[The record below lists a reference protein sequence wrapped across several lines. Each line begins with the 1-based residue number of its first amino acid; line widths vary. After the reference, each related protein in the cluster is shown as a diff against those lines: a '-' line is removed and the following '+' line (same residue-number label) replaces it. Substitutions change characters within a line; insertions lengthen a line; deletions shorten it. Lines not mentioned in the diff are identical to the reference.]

1 MNFSE
6 IERNLSLNKDIQADI
21 RQIVYECY
29 YDIYNYLGR
38 TGFIKWVD
46 KQNLTIGIRD
56 IIFKALTE
64 NEDEYLKN
72 NRWVAGYHVQPLNPT
87 QKENIVLRKGV
98 GDNKDTNA
106 HEIFH
111 SIVDG
116 LGGFNRF
123 WGEGITEFCKK
134 AMYNRTEYSYPK
146 NVEMVFLAYSMF
158 GNIILKDYFSKQ
170 GDKFYFHL
178 AKGAEN
184 HLFQIMM
191 KIGENLDIN
200 LENYH
205 SIIYSQKRATA
216 QELKTADQNLKDGIS
231 GLLSFYYIYKQEQ
244 ITRFKHIKADRID
257 FNKFIDEQVE
267 ILRYLKILDTNRKD
281 YKEIYEQYGFIRKN
295 IIEKMIQN
303 SHLIFNKSEEEKRQ
317 IVAKITE
324 DID

>member
-1 MNFSE
+1 MKKSN
-6 IERNLSLNKDIQADI
+6 I
-21 RQIVYECY
+21 
-29 YDIYNYLGR
+29 
-38 TGFIKWVD
+38 
-46 KQNLTIGIRD
+46 
-56 IIFKALTE
+56 
-64 NEDEYLKN
+64 
-72 NRWVAGYHVQPLNPT
+72 
-87 QKENIVLRKGV
+87 QKENKEIGILYEFF
-98 GDNKDTNA
+98 NKDTNA

-200 LENYH
+200 KYMSN
-205 SIIYSQKRATA
+205 T
-216 QELKTADQNLKDGIS
+216 D
-231 GLLSFYYIYKQEQ
+231 LLG
-244 ITRFKHIKADRID
+244 
-257 FNKFIDEQVE
+257 
-267 ILRYLKILDTNRKD
+267 KI
-281 YKEIYEQYGFIRKN
+281 
-295 IIEKMIQN
+295 
-303 SHLIFNKSEEEKRQ
+303 
-317 IVAKITE
+317 
-324 DID
+324 